1 MIMKKGLIL
10 EGGGK
15 RGIYTAGVLD
25 VFLDNGIFFDG
36 VIGVSAGAI
45 HGCSYVSEQ
54 MGRSIRYNL
63 KYGEDYRF
71 MSYRSW
77 MLTGNMV
84 DVDFCYHE
92 LPEKLDVF
100 DNKTFMESKTDFYV
114 VCSNIESGEPEYIL
128 CKDMFKDIDYLR
140 ASASMPFVSRVVE
153 VDGKKYLDGG
163 ITDSI
168 PLKAAFG
175 MGYDRNVVIATRP
188 KFYKKKPFLFGWLAK
203 LWYKKYPLFVRA
215 MLNRHF
221 VYNNML
227 EIMAEKER
235 HGQILVIRP
244 SRYIKVSKMERNLTK
259 VNELYDLGRKDA
271 YDALERVRKF
281 LEVK

>member
-1 MIMKKGLIL
+1 MKKIKVAQIGTSENSHGNSIWKSML
-10 EGGGK
+10 K
-15 RGIYTAGVLD
+15 QPD
-25 VFLDNGIFFDG
+25 IFEVVG
-36 VIGVSAGAI
+36 YA
-45 HGCSYVSEQ
+45 
-54 MGRSIRYNL
+54 L
-63 KYGEDYRF
+63 PEDERNRF
-71 MSYRSW
+71 
-77 MLTGNMV
+77 
-84 DVDFCYHE
+84 
-92 LPEKLDVF
+92 PEKLDVF

>member
-1 MIMKKGLIL
+1 MKKGLIL